1 MDTRKKPRSG
11 GERRPDRSNNRAKG
25 TPAPKGNPQRR
36 PEQRRQA
43 PDQRRSRQPMPSQE
57 PKQEAERREQ
67 LERRRRE
74 AARQAQNAQRRHQ
87 AAAQSTEE
95 VVFKMDGS
103 QNGKQRQIRDSAAAK
118 RSQQRRRSAARA
130 QERKKQ
136 AQRRSRA
143 PKVVYTQ
150 PRPFQVR
157 KLLLQLGIVAAVV
170 AAVMLGLSLFFRV
183 EQVMVYGN
191 KAYSAWTILETSG
204 IETGERLLSI
214 NNARACGKIKT
225 LPYVNKVRIGINLP
239 DTVNIYIEE
248 FDVVY
253 AIQSQN
259 DIWWLMTSGGW
270 VVEQTDG
277 GTAGNYTKVLGVKL
291 DNPVAGEN
299 AVAYEEIQT
308 QTDTAGATDP
318 SGIATEPPVTV
329 TAADQ
334 LRTALTILDTLEAND
349 LVGTAASVDVSNTAD
364 IELWY
369 GTRYQV
375 RLGSM
380 DRIEYKISCMKQ
392 AVAQQSEYET
402 GILDVSFTS
411 WENQVG
417 YTPFQ

>member
-11 GERRPDRSNNRAKG
+11 GDRRPERPNNRAKG
-25 TPAPKGNPQRR
+25 NQPSKEDPRRR
-36 PEQRRQA
+36 PPQRRQA
-43 PDQRRSRQPMPSQE
+43 PEQRRTEPSASARNTVPDAQ
-57 PKQEAERREQ
+57 RRAQSEQ
-67 LERRRRE
+67 RRE

-87 AAAQSTEE
+87 AAARNTEE
-95 VVFKMDGS
+95 VVFKMDGT
-103 QNGKQRQIRDSAAAK
+103 QHAKQPNRDPAAV
-118 RSQQRRRSAARA
+118 RRTQQRRRSAART
-130 QERKKQ
+130 QERRKQ

-150 PRPFQVR
+150 PRPFQAR

-183 EQVMVYGN
+183 EQVVVYGN

-225 LPYVNKVRIGINLP
+225 LPYVDKVRIGINLP

-259 DIWWLMTSGGW
+259 DIWWLITSGGR
-270 VVEQTDG
+270 VVEQTDS

-291 DNPVAGEN
+291 DSPVVGED
-299 AVAYEEIQT
+299 AVAYEEVLN
-308 QTDTAGATDP
+308 QTDTTGATDP

-329 TAADQ
+329 TGADQ

-349 LVGTAASVDVSNTAD
+349 LVGTAASVDVSNTSD

-375 RLGSM
+375 RLGTI
-380 DRIEYKISCMKQ
+380 DRIDYKISCMKQ

-411 WENQVG
+411 WEDQVG